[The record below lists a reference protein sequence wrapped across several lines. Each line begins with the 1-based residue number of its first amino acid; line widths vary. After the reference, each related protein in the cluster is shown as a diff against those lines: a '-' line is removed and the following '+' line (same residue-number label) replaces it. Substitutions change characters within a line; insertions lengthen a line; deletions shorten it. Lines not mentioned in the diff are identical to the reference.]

1 MIYRI
6 ILIICFI
13 INMLL
18 LMFGIF
24 ETEKNIISISLIVFV
39 IIYKGWKA
47 VKRLENKNKT
57 FKDDLNDFIDTCH
70 KINVELKKE
79 PLLSIQAKQVFE
91 SIYLIETTRN
101 IDVLI
106 SRYEFARE
114 ILTSKSISNS
124 ALNEGL
130 KIYRLKYYD
139 RELSLTQSNLSR
151 DNYTMINQEY
161 LEKNILDCFLRYA
174 SFEEHEINQLK
185 TQKAK
190 KNRVFKVQ
198 AHADTC
204 ILNCFNQEYKD
215 IIKSRLR
222 DFEKYC

>member
-6 ILIICFI
+6 ILIIGFI
-13 INMLL
+13 VNLL
-18 LMFGIF
+18 IFMFGIF
-24 ETEKNIISISLIVFV
+24 ESKKNIISISLIIFV
-39 IIYKGWKA
+39 VIYKGWKA
-47 VKRLENKNKT
+47 VKRSENRNKT

-70 KINVELKKE
+70 KINVEFKKE

-106 SRYEFARE
+106 SRYEFACK

-130 KIYRLKYYD
+130 KIYSSMYYD

-174 SFEEHEINQLK
+174 SFEEYEINELK

-190 KNRVFKVQ
+190 KNRVFKIQ
-198 AHADTC
+198 THAETC
-204 ILNCFNQEYKD
+204 ILNCFNQKYKD